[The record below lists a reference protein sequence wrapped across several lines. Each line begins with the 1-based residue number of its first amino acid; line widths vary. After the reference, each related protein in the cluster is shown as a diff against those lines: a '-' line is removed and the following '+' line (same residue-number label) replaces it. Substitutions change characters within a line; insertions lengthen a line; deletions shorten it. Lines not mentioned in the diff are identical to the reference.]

1 MSTLELSS
9 YLLEIPNDAYS
20 AQSILI
26 GCSTLSQ
33 EYCKLIQL
41 ILEIEHKHALF
52 LSFSGGIQVSLT
64 RCSYKISPLVIC
76 QKAKPIQIENWTM

>member
-9 YLLEIPNDAYS
+9 YLLKIPNDAYS

-26 GCSTLSQ
+26 GNTQSRILQ
-33 EYCKLIQL
+33 AYQL
-41 ILEIEHKHALF
+41 ILEIVHKHALF
-52 LSFSGGIQVSLT
+52 LSFSNGIQVSLT
-64 RCSYKISPLVIC
+64 RCSYKVSPLVIC